1 MGVDRLRCRL
11 SICRYLGLVLIL
23 IYDVFVMTSSTNVV
37 RQADVSIDGLI
48 ELLLLFHEHVVGV
61 RKMRQSDDGSVR

>member
-48 ELLLLFHEHVVGV
+48 ELLLLFHEHALLP
-61 RKMRQSDDGSVR
+61 